1 METLRQQKMGR
12 LIQKELSDIF
22 LKHGR
27 EWFGPTLISVTIVRM
42 SPDLSQARAYLSILL
57 HQDPQ
62 GLVNSISAM
71 TKDIRKSLSPRI
83 RHQVRIIPELS
94 FYLDDSAAYADQM
107 NTLFKSLDI
116 PPAEPKE
123 APEEE

>member
-27 EWFGPTLISVTIVRM
+27 EWFGPTMISVTIVRM

-57 HQDPQ
+57 HKDPQ

-107 NTLFKSLDI
+107 NTLFKSLEI
-116 PPAEPKE
+116 PPATPKE
-123 APEEE
+123 EPEEE